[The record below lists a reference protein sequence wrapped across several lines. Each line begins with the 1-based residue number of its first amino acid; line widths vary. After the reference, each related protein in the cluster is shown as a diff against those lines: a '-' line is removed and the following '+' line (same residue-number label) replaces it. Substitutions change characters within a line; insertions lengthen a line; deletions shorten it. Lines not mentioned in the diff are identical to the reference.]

1 MRILITGVSGF
12 VGSRLAAYLRKRE
25 HRVAG
30 TYIREA
36 PGPDGVELFEA
47 DLMDREA
54 LKAAVESFRPE
65 AVIHLAGLS
74 HVGESWSRWGEYFRV
89 NTLGTENLLQAAAG
103 VRLISASSAEVYG
116 HVPEEEQPIPEDRP
130 LAPQSPYAM
139 TKAAAERLALMQ
151 GAVVVRSFN
160 IVGPGQAPNFAL
172 PSFASQLAEIR
183 REERPPVIRVGNLA
197 ARRDFVHVD
206 DAIEAYY
213 LLLEQG
219 EPGETYNLGG
229 GRAYGIGEALE
240 RLVAVSGVETEV
252 EVDPDRVRPVEI
264 PLLLADI
271 TRLRA
276 LGWSPTRSLDDA
288 LKDLWAA
295 TVTAASAPAEAG

>member
-1 MRILITGVSGF
+1 MRVLITGVSGF
-12 VGSRLAAYLRKRE
+12 VGSRLAGHLRKRE
-25 HRVAG
+25 HEVAG

-36 PGPDGVELFEA
+36 PDLTDVKLFEA
-47 DLMDREA
+47 DLLDLEA
-54 LKAAVESFRPE
+54 MERAVEDFQPE
-65 AVIHLAGLS
+65 VVVHLAGLS

-89 NTLGTENLLQAAAG
+89 NALGTENLLRTIAG
-103 VRLISASSAEVYG
+103 VRLVTASSAEVYG
-116 HVPEEEQPIPEDRP
+116 HVPEEDQPITEDRP

-172 PSFASQLAEIR
+172 PSFAGQLAEIR
-183 REERPPVIRVGNLA
+183 REERQPVIRVGNLA

-206 DAIEAYY
+206 DAVEAYR

-219 EPGETYNLGG
+219 EPGEAYNLGG

-240 RLVAVSGVETEV
+240 RLIAVSGVETEV

-264 PLLLADI
+264 PLLLAD
-271 TRLRA
+271 TGRLRA
-276 LGWSPTRSLDDA
+276 LGWSATRTLDDA
-288 LKDLWAA
+288 LKDLWE
-295 TVTAASAPAEAG
+295 TTTGHESARTGSC